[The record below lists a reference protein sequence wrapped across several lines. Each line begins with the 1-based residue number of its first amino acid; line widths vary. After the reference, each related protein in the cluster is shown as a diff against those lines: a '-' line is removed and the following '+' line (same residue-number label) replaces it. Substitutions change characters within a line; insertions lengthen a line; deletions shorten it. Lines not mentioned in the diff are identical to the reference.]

1 MTLPTADWLA
11 ALADMDAAVAAALA
25 GLDGYEARWPDPPL
39 AAREATPLG
48 QLEAK
53 LAGWDDRLVAA
64 GRLAEGLERGF
75 AEQAA
80 AVDRWAEAFTGW
92 RGRIQQPP
100 GSSTTP
106 G

>member
-25 GLDGYEARWPDPPL
+25 GLDAYEARWPDPP
-39 AAREATPLG
+39 AGPWEATPLA

-53 LAGWDDRLVAA
+53 LAGWDERLVAA
-64 GRLAEGLERGF
+64 GRLAEGLEQGF

-80 AVDRWAEAFTGW
+80 AVERWAGAFTGW
-92 RGRIQQPP
+92 RERIQQPTESP
-100 GSSTTP
+100 A
-106 G
+106 